1 MRRAVVWLFAAA
13 VFAACGDEAP
23 TEPETEY
30 PSVTGSWLGTGASGI
45 NFFDLSLNL
54 TQTSSGR
61 VTGTGRLQHVVPNQP
76 SFDFQIR
83 WGAYGYP
90 DILVTLATPNRVDV
104 SYGGR
109 LIDENR
115 IEGLMNGSG
124 FNNVPITLT
133 RR

>member
-1 MRRAVVWLFAAA
+1 
-13 VFAACGDEAP
+13 
-23 TEPETEY
+23 
-30 PSVTGSWLGTGASGI
+30 VTGSWIGTGAAGV
-45 NFFDLSLNL
+45 NFFDLSLVL

-61 VTGTGRLQHVVPNQP
+61 VTGTARLQHVVPNQP
-76 SFDFQIR
+76 SFDFTVR

-90 DILVTLATPNRVDV
+90 DILVALRTPDRIDV

-109 LIDENR
+109 LVEDDK

-124 FNNVPITLT
+124 FNNVPITLM

>member
-1 MRRAVVWLFAAA
+1 MRRAVAWLFAALVSA
-13 VFAACGDEAP
+13 GCGDTPIEPSSEFP
-23 TEPETEY
+23 T
-30 PSVTGSWLGTGASGI
+30 VTGSWIGTGAAGV
-45 NFFDLSLNL
+45 NFFDLSLEL

-61 VTGTGRLQHVVPNQP
+61 VTGTARLQHVVPNQP
-76 SFDFQIR
+76 SFDFTVR

-90 DILVTLATPNRVDV
+90 DILVALHTPDRIDV

-109 LIDENR
+109 LVEDDK

-124 FNNVPITLT
+124 FNNVPITLM